1 LKNKN
6 EEIEAL
12 MFEINDLKEMV
23 NGRLVTRNKD
33 ASFTENIRL
42 CAMELSGLEVAVEKV
57 SFVIQSVC
65 KQLFNINLTKADLP
79 SPTTVQAIVDE
90 GHFLA
95 KTFISEK
102 LEQSENWGLNRDGTT
117 RRKIKIVDTS
127 ITLNSGDVMSLG
139 FNTVAHETARSI
151 TQVTKSHLSE
161 LADLNVSLK
170 DDSDNMKEEKI
181 QEYII
186 ESLEKLAYTMSD
198 RASNEKLANTL
209 LNEWRDDVLKNSEND
224 AAKQAVHSFH
234 CMFF

>member
-1 LKNKN
+1 
-6 EEIEAL
+6 
-12 MFEINDLKEMV
+12 
-23 NGRLVTRNKD
+23 
-33 ASFTENIRL
+33 
-42 CAMELSGLEVAVEKV
+42 MELSGLEVVVEKV

-79 SPTTVQAIVDE
+79 SPTTVQAIVNE

-102 LEQSENWGLNRDGTT
+102 LEQSENWGLNQGTT

-151 TQVTKSHLSE
+151 TQVIKSHLSE
-161 LADLNVSLK
+161 LADLNISLK
-170 DDSDNMKEEKI
+170 DNSENMKEEKT

-186 ESLEKLAYTMSD
+186 ESLEKLAYTVSD
-198 RASNEKLANTL
+198 RASNEKLANT
-209 LNEWRDDVLKNSEND
+209 
-224 AAKQAVHSFH
+224 
-234 CMFF
+234 